1 MKRMI
6 AMVLLTIGI
15 GLAAAYGARN
25 GDQHTEFR
33 AAQWAV
39 GAAENDGARV
49 EAENARDS
57 IGMPAPKQRFNDW
70 FNVGGFGWLTGIVFI
85 VVGAGL
91 ARQEM
96 AADAASGGEGGA
108 VDFTQTVQDVVAR
121 IVDLEKRLENLQFDE
136 DAPDARAKVD
146 AIMADQIAPLVDGRG
161 QLIAVHGLAVFAQYF
176 GPFSGGERNLGR
188 CWSAL
193 TDGHADEARAAA
205 ANARREF
212 ELALNAYAKVEAS
225 V

>member
-1 MKRMI
+1 MKRII
-6 AMVLLTIGI
+6 AMVLLIIGI

-25 GDQHTEFR
+25 GDQHTDFR

-39 GAAENDGARV
+39 SAAENDGARV
-49 EAENARDS
+49 EAEKTRDS
-57 IGMPAPKQRFNDW
+57 IGMPPPKQRFNDW
-70 FNVGGFGWLTGIVFI
+70 FNVGGFGWLAGIAFI

-108 VDFTQTVQDVVAR
+108 VDFVKTVQDVVVR
-121 IVDLEKRLENLQFDE
+121 ITELEQRLETLAFDE

-146 AIMADQIAPLVDGRG
+146 AIMSEQVEPLVDGRG
-161 QLIAVHGLAVFAQYF
+161 QLIAIHGLAVFAQYF

-193 TDGHADEARAAA
+193 TDGHADEARASA

-212 ELALNAYAKVEAS
+212 ETALDAYAKVEAS
-225 V
+225 A